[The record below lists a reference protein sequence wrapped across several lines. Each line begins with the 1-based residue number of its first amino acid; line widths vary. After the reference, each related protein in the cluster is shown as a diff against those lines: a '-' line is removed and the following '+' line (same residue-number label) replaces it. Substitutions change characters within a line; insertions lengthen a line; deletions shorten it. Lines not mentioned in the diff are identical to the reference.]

1 MHVSKLPRIP
11 ALGLLL
17 GCATAAVVP
26 FAASGRPDTDARL
39 VRSAQIVGVWEGTA
53 FVSPCGT
60 PPPAQ
65 GFRTLSVFHAGGT
78 AGASNSLPSASLTPA
93 YGNWSY
99 QPRTR
104 TYEAQLQFYWFNASG
119 AYDGYQRLERRIT
132 LSADRQRIDEEIRA
146 TRYAASGAVAVQLCG
161 VATATRIE

>member
-1 MHVSKLPRIP
+1 MQILKRHRIP
-11 ALGLLL
+11 VLGLLL

-26 FAASGRPDTDARL
+26 SAASARPDADSR
-39 VRSAQIVGVWEGTA
+39 VPRSAQIVGVWEGTA

-60 PPPAQ
+60 PPPPQ

-93 YGNWSY
+93 YGHWSY
-99 QPRTR
+99 QSRTR

-132 LSADRQRIDEEIRA
+132 LSADRQRLDEEIRA
-146 TRYAASGAVAVQLCG
+146 TRYAANGAVAAQLCG